1 MRIGRSEILFRS
13 DCFVVVVHRVSSTL
27 FLSVGTI
34 PLEAF
39 FSLQKKVY
47 WIKEYDSYAKIEVR
61 K

>member
-13 DCFVVVVHRVSSTL
+13 DCFVVVVHRVSIVV

-34 PLEAF
+34 EVF